1 MRGPRRRRNRKAVL
15 HHLLRQ
21 VSGIARRMEEA
32 HIAELVDLHQN
43 PRRALLLQLGGGVF
57 RGVGIGI
64 GFTLVTGVIVYLLT
78 QLAALNLPL
87 ISGIIAD
94 IVRIVELELRV
105 GR

>member
-1 MRGPRRRRNRKAVL
+1 VRGPARRRNQKAVL
-15 HHLLRQ
+15 DNLLRQ

-32 HIAELVDLHQN
+32 HIAELVDLYQN

-57 RGVGIGI
+57 RGMGIGI
-64 GFTLVTGVIVYLLT
+64 GFTLVTGIIVYILT